1 MGTGLTYKWKVSG
14 GSAGI
19 FPASADTP
27 KITVQFAQAYTDYV
41 IELTVTDSAGNSSV
55 TSRTVSYV
63 GR

>member
-1 MGTGLTYKWKVSG
+1 VSG